1 MANWLAG
8 KVVENRRH
16 NGYLTALIVDVPFTP
31 FEAGQFVRVGV
42 ADGDGVLARPY
53 SLVSTPDEPYL
64 EVYFNIVEEGP
75 LSPKLFA
82 LEAGDDVLV
91 SDNPSGFLTVSEIP
105 DCKHLWMV
113 ATGTGIGPFLAIL
126 KCDRVWER
134 FEKVILCYS
143 VSLAEELA
151 YQDLIQQLLARH
163 GEQFVYVPI
172 VTREAHAGA
181 LGARVTTLM
190 ADGTLEKHT
199 GLSINGDDS
208 HVMMCGSSDMIR
220 DVSEELV
227 SRGMKKH
234 RRREP
239 GHYTTEKYH

>member
-1 MANWLAG
+1 MANWLKG

-16 NGYLTALIVDVPFTP
+16 NDYLTALIIDAPFTP

-42 ADGDGVLARPY
+42 QDGEGVLARPY
-53 SLVSTPDEPYL
+53 SLVNTSDEPYL

-91 SDNPSGFLTVSEIP
+91 SDNPSGFLTVSELP
-105 DCKHLWMV
+105 ECRHLWMI

-126 KCDRVWER
+126 KSEQVWQR

-143 VSLAEELA
+143 VSLAAELA
-151 YQDLIQQLLARH
+151 YQDLIQQISAAH

-181 LGARVTTLM
+181 LGSRVTKLM
-190 ADGTLEKHT
+190 ADGSLEKHT
-199 GLSINGDDS
+199 GLSINAADS
-208 HVMMCGSSDMIR
+208 HVMMCGSSEMIT
-220 DVSEELV
+220 DVSAALV
-227 SRGMKKH
+227 ERDMQKH
-234 RRREP
+234 RRRVP
-239 GHYTTEKYH
+239 GHFTTEKYH